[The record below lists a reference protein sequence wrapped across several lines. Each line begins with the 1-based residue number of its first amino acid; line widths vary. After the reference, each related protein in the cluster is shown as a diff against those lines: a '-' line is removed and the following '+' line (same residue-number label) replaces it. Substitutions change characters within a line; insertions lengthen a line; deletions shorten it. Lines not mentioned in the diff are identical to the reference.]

1 MNTKDIKK
9 ILVPVTLGENSK
21 RLLAFAI
28 EFAEAFDARIKVIHV
43 VHDFAD
49 YTLLPFPLDA
59 LSELKNSFIE
69 EAQQRLDEML
79 DDIVKDKKSDNVETQ
94 VLIGDAVI
102 EILECSKKYEPDL
115 IIMGSKTHKGFEKLI
130 YGSVAQG
137 VFSKSSVPVLLVNPE
152 GKIPVS

>member
-1 MNTKDIKK
+1 MNKKDIKK

-21 RLLAFAI
+21 KHLAFAI
-28 EFAEAFDARIKVIHV
+28 EFAKAFDAKVKVIHV

-59 LSELKNSFIE
+59 LAELKNSFIE
-69 EAQQRLDEML
+69 ESQQRLEEML
-79 DDIVKDKKSDNVETQ
+79 NDVAKDDADNVETQ
-94 VLIGDAVI
+94 VLVGDEVI
-102 EILECSKKYEPDL
+102 EILECSKEYDPDL
-115 IIMGSKTHKGFEKLI
+115 IIMGTKTHKGFEKLI

-137 VFSKSSVPVLLVNPE
+137 VFSKSRVPVMLVNPE

>member
-1 MNTKDIKK
+1 MMNKKDIKK

-21 RLLAFAI
+21 RLLSFAI
-28 EFAEAFDARIKVIHV
+28 EFAKAFDARIKAIHV

-79 DDIVKDKKSDNVETQ
+79 NDIVKDKEDIVETQ

-102 EILECSKKYEPDL
+102 EILEFSKEYNPDL
-115 IIMGSKTHKGFEKLI
+115 IIMGTKTHKGFEKLI

-137 VFSKSSVPVLLVNPE
+137 VFSKSSVPVMLVNPE